1 MDGKK
6 SKFDYLSFTDG
17 FFAVNKDKYTKE
29 EAVQLFLEETCGI
42 VHEII
47 TGTVYFG
54 FGVDEDGEKH
64 NCWWLDIDYTGSS
77 ARRFPVWVIR

>member
-29 EAVQLFLEETCGI
+29 EAVQLFLEETVGI
-42 VHEII
+42 VHEIT
-47 TGTVYFG
+47 TGVVYFG
-54 FGVDEDGEKH
+54 FGVGEDGEKH
-64 NCWWLDIDYTGSS
+64 TGWWLDIDYIGSS
-77 ARRFPVWVIR
+77 ARRCPVWVIR

>member
-29 EAVQLFLEETCGI
+29 EAVQLFLEENRGI
-42 VHEII
+42 IHEII

-54 FGVDEDGEKH
+54 FGVDEDGEK
-64 NCWWLDIDYTGSS
+64 NNGWWLDIDYTGSS
-77 ARRFPVWVIR
+77 ARRCPVWVIR